1 MSEPISDALATLS
14 DRGLR
19 RLLGART
26 FLRGLEY
33 FRRRAVEDVSVE
45 GAAAGGSVRG
55 NEAVPFRVKV
65 ELSPDGIQSQCNC
78 PVFAKSGQHCKH
90 VAALL
95 ICVRDKARA
104 KLRAEGGLPEA
115 RPAGNGSSGGGG
127 PNDAPRAFSAP
138 AEPRPY
144 RPPYEGAPRPTPLP
158 QAPQFGAPQQRPPM
172 GGPPMLAAR

>member
-1 MSEPISDALATLS
+1 MPDPISDALATLS

-33 FRRRAVEDVSVE
+33 FRRRAVDDVSVN
-45 GAAAGGSVRG
+45 GSSAAGSVRA

-65 ELSPDGIQSQCNC
+65 ELSSEGIQSQCSC

-95 ICVRDKARA
+95 ICVRNKARA
-104 KLRAEGGLPEA
+104 CA
-115 RPAGNGSSGGGG
+115 
-127 PNDAPRAFSAP
+127 
-138 AEPRPY
+138 
-144 RPPYEGAPRPTPLP
+144 
-158 QAPQFGAPQQRPPM
+158 
-172 GGPPMLAAR
+172 